1 MNRQYANV
9 WLVRFHRPATLG
21 LQAVIVNA
29 DGSDAAM
36 GKFREVEPDSRVA
49 RLERQFYEQTQDFPY
64 DVAVGFVVAVDYDVL
79 GEPKQ

>member
-1 MNRQYANV
+1 
-9 WLVRFHRPATLG
+9 
-21 LQAVIVNA
+21 
-29 DGSDAAM
+29 M